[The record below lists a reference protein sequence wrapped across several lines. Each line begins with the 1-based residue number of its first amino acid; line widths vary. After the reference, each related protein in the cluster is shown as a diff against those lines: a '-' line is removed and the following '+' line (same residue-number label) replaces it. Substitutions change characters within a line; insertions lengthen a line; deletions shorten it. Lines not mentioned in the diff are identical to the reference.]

1 MNTSQT
7 TTLSKPE
14 DNKPIPVGSLGYFRA
29 RNRHRLY
36 SLVIDEFERSGIS
49 QATLARRLRKSPEVI
64 CRWLGAPGNWRLDT
78 ISDLLF
84 AIDGGESDYSVQYPL
99 ELAQR
104 NDSVPEWTI
113 EERPRAPVLPT
124 RTQTNQPGHLEPV

>member
-1 MNTSQT
+1 MNTYRT
-7 TTLSKPE
+7 TKLSKPQG
-14 DNKPIPVGSLGYFRA
+14 DDPIPRGSLGYFRA

-78 ISDLLF
+78 VSDLLF
-84 AIDGGESDYSVQYPL
+84 AIDGGEDAHSMQYPL
-99 ELAQR
+99 EQAPR
-104 NDSVPEWTI
+104 NDNVPEWTI
-113 EERPRAPVLPT
+113 EDPE
-124 RTQTNQPGHLEPV
+124 QTVVPSQTETVPAGQLELA

>member
-1 MNTSQT
+1 MNTSQI
-7 TTLSKPE
+7 TTLSAPIG
-14 DNKPIPVGSLGYFRA
+14 DDPIPVGSLGYFRA

-36 SLVIDEFERSGIS
+36 SLIIDEFEQSGIS

-84 AIDGGESDYSVQYPL
+84 AIDGGEANYSVQYPL
-99 ELAQR
+99 ELAPR
-104 NDSVPEWTI
+104 NDTAPEWTF
-113 EERPRAPVLPT
+113 EEPPQQPIA
-124 RTQTNQPGHLEPV
+124 RTQTETDQPRQLEPA